1 MSLKMTNG
9 DAIPQN
15 GVEQEDLLA
24 KPLGVVEERI
34 SDVRDEIL
42 AMPPVEVVAPQD
54 AALVETMEEVQ
65 QIEDNTGGVPTIEEA
80 SVTPEVAE
88 LEDAELEESE
98 AAADVAELEEVEAA
112 ADVAEAPEVEEI
124 TVAPSTEVEGMTE
137 APTIVTEAAAIVTE
151 TVTETIP
158 ESAAET
164 TLEPEPQQQLTPDIN
179 TPPTQDPAPAVEE
192 PMPQQPSVLTP
203 PAEPQVV
210 SATEE
215 PTEGAMTE
223 AKSDGAGIKRT
234 SEENTPVT
242 AEEEPQIKRQKLE
255 EAEQPE
261 LVATEDPRVFNLT
274 EEKSFPKEQVRYCT
288 SMLKSL
294 RKTKDASPFNHP
306 VDAVKLNIP
315 RYPEVIKNPMDLST
329 MEKKLR
335 EGEYRDAQEFKADF
349 DLIVNNCITFN
360 GVENPVSMMARN
372 MNSTFQRQWSKL
384 PTLESISANK
394 SSFSQRSRVTSAAL
408 PRSASMTEGTRDR
421 PKREI
426 HAPPRDLPAH
436 SQDKPRLRKKN
447 AAELKFVANINK
459 DFQRKVHEPY
469 AYPFYHPVDPV
480 ALNIPDYYK
489 IIKEP
494 MDLSTVDNKVR
505 NQVYCSAE
513 EFLYDMNLIFK
524 NCFRYNPPGS
534 PVANMGKRFQ
544 EVFEQKWAEKPPPP
558 KERRSSGLVLD
569 ASSAEDDSDASDSSE
584 EDAGMMLLQKQMALM
599 QQQFDEISKL
609 KAKRKAHDRKQ
620 SISKS
625 SGLPKSLKK
634 SSKSDLSK
642 KPSSSKLTSSATK
655 PSSIKK
661 NKELKELTREQK
673 SELSDLMQALP
684 NDKLDGV
691 LEIIKETQTV
701 DVCCHYEIYCITNTT
716 GRGWRDRI
724 GHGYSRS
731 PDTIQTSQIR
741 RSQRTLDTTFAIEAW
756 RSRDRTTRSASSCRF
771 LRHQKEAHSR
781 SS

>member
-1 MSLKMTNG
+1 MTDETRMVQSISLKMTNG

-34 SDVRDEIL
+34 SDIRGE
-42 AMPPVEVVAPQD
+42 MPPLEAVAPQA
-54 AALVETMEEVQ
+54 AALVETIEDIR
-65 QIEDNTGGVPTIEEA
+65 QIEEDKIEVPTIAEEA
-80 SVTPEVAE
+80 SVTPAVAE
-88 LEDAELEESE
+88 VLEDVVDA
-98 AAADVAELEEVEAA
+98 AKIIHAADITEATGK
-112 ADVAEAPEVEEI
+112 EVEE
-124 TVAPSTEVEGMTE
+124 VTE
-137 APTIVTEAAAIVTE
+137 APIVMEVESISEAPAVVTEPVS
-151 TVTETIP
+151 ETIS
-158 ESAAET
+158 ENIAET
-164 TLEPEPQQQLTPDIN
+164 ALEPEPQQQLTPDFN
-179 TPPTQDPAPAVEE
+179 TPPAQNTFPAVEE
-192 PMPQQPSVLTP
+192 PVPPQPSVLTP
-203 PAEPQVV
+203 PAEPQARVV
-210 SATEE
+210 SATNEEE
-215 PTEGAMTE
+215 PNEVAATTET
-223 AKSDGAGIKRT
+223 KSDGAGIKRT
-234 SEENTPVT
+234 SEENTPVIT
-242 AEEEPQIKRQKLE
+242 EEEPQIKRQKLE

-261 LVATEDPRVFNLT
+261 LAATEDSRVFNLT
-274 EEKSFPKEQVRYCT
+274 EEKSFPKEQIRYCT

-294 RKTKDASPFNHP
+294 RKTKDASPFNLP

-315 RYPEVIKNPMDLST
+315 RYPEVIKSPMDLST
-329 MEKKLR
+329 IEKKLR
-335 EGEYRDAQEFKADF
+335 ESEYRDAQEFKADF
-349 DLIVNNCITFN
+349 DLIINNCITFN

-372 MNSTFQRQWSKL
+372 MDSTFQRQWSKL

-447 AAELKFVANINK
+447 AAELKFVANVNK

-489 IIKEP
+489 VIKEP
-494 MDLSTVDNKVR
+494 MDLSTIDNKVR

-513 EFLYDMNLIFK
+513 EFVYDMNLIFK

-534 PVANMGKRFQ
+534 PVANLGKRFQ

-558 KERRSSGLVLD
+558 KERRASGLVLD

-620 SISKS
+620 SVSKS
-625 SGLPKSLKK
+625 SGLPKGLKK
-634 SSKSDLSK
+634 TSKPDLSK
-642 KPSSSKLTSSATK
+642 RPSLSKLTSSATK
-655 PSSIKK
+655 PSSSKK

-691 LEIIKETQTV
+691 LEIIKETQNV
-701 DVCCHYEIYCITNTT
+701 DVCYPYEKCSN
-716 GRGWRDRI
+716 
-724 GHGYSRS
+724 
-731 PDTIQTSQIR
+731 
-741 RSQRTLDTTFAIEAW
+741 
-756 RSRDRTTRSASSCRF
+756 
-771 LRHQKEAHSR
+771 
-781 SS
+781 